1 MSAFFG
7 GRRDRCC
14 ALWLLH
20 LLLYFVRGRR
30 PGRRIRNPHYQLGK
44 MGGTVVAV
52 ALAGVGV
59 QMERMAPPSTGIIA
73 PVM

>member
-1 MSAFFG
+1 LL
-7 GRRDRCC
+7 R
-14 ALWLLH
+14 LLLH
-20 LLLYFVRGRR
+20 FVRGRR

-52 ALAGVGV
+52 ALARAGA
-59 QMERMAPPSTGIIA
+59 QMERMAPPSIGIIA